1 MTAFGKRSH
10 DASTAGRHQLGR
22 SFLFLCRVCEL
33 PFKPD
38 SDVEPLGPDLHPQVV
53 SIGLFEPAE
62 LTILTE
68 IICDVDEAELKARIA
83 DLLWITRKQSGAT
96 YTMAHDAVR
105 SYIKSA
111 GQFVD
116 GPTQYRDHHAA
127 DRLERALR
135 LALRLG
141 RNNKVL
147 AEVISAIEGLL
158 TKRRGEPAFAIA
170 HMVENL
176 LMLGS
181 GNVPMYATYCEEMAG
196 AAEKNAMWHLARG
209 FWELAA
215 KWYRRGDDPMAQN
228 EPMRRAAETYFQESV
243 DALYFTFPALIHFQT
258 FET

>member
-38 SDVEPLGPDLHPQVV
+38 SVVEPLGPDLHPQVV

-62 LTILTE
+62 
-68 IICDVDEAELKARIA
+68 
-83 DLLWITRKQSGAT
+83 
-96 YTMAHDAVR
+96 
-105 SYIKSA
+105 
-111 GQFVD
+111 
-116 GPTQYRDHHAA
+116 
-127 DRLERALR
+127 
-135 LALRLG
+135 
-141 RNNKVL
+141 
-147 AEVISAIEGLL
+147 
-158 TKRRGEPAFAIA
+158 RRGEPAFAIA

-181 GNVPMYATYCEEMAG
+181 GNVPMYATYCAEMAG

-228 EPMRRAAETYFQESV
+228 EPMRRAAETYIQESV
-243 DALYFTFPALIHFQT
+243 DALKREAIPHGIASSFLGRAIQALRQVPGSESRRTELHVLMLEYQKIATGGDRWPSSFTFGKGTNTLKKLEKMRGNSVLKAVL
-258 FET
+258 